1 MKNNTTL
8 LEYPRDR
15 KKRTLRVMAANR
27 VAKYL
32 ENKEDIDALV
42 DDQHIPQSLKP
53 LVADFFH
60 N

>member
-42 DDQHIPQSLKP
+42 DDHHITK
-53 LVADFFH
+53 V
-60 N
+60 